1 MKDLNWE
8 KRAEKLQLGPKKRK
22 VFITQLLR
30 DVKLLV
36 KMNIMDYS
44 LMIGV
49 HDIVRGNKDNV
60 RNSTLQTFQVNM
72 KDFVDMLLIL
82 TISLIQN
89 LLNVVHL

>member
-8 KRAEKLQLGPKKRK
+8 KRAQKLQLGPLKRK
-22 VFITQLLR
+22 LFITQLLR

-36 KMNIMDYS
+36 RMNIMDYS

-60 RNSTLQTFQVNM
+60 RNSTLQTFQVIYCSS
-72 KDFVDMLLIL
+72 KAIFRAHAYYFIVHSQIL
-82 TISLIQN
+82 N
-89 LLNVVHL
+89 

>member
-8 KRAEKLQLGPKKRK
+8 KRAAKLQLGPVKRK
-22 VFITQLLR
+22 LFITQLLR

-36 KMNIMDYS
+36 RMNIMDYS

-60 RNSTLQTFQVNM
+60 RNSTLQTFQVNLSH
-72 KDFVDMLLIL
+72 KQALFIDLHAHHI
-82 TISLIQN
+82 
-89 LLNVVHL
+89 